1 MSDALRH
8 PLLDAARVSHGFGVR
23 GAPPPASLVRPRQVH
38 GATVAHV
45 RSGAAAPAEADAIVC
60 ATPGLAVAVVTADCV
75 PILAAARDGRAVAA
89 IHAGWRGLAA
99 GVVEAGIEALRA
111 AAPGALLVAAIG
123 PCIGACC
130 YEIDAPVV
138 DALAARFGEDLAP
151 ALAAT
156 RPGHHRL
163 DLVALV
169 REDLLRAGLEAT
181 AIGTLADAC
190 THCDPERFHSFR
202 RDGAGAGRLFH
213 HVAAR
218 RVDTPGGPL

>member
-1 MSDALRH
+1 
-8 PLLDAARVSHGFGVR
+8 
-23 GAPPPASLVRPRQVH
+23 
-38 GATVAHV
+38 VAHV

-60 ATPGLAVAVVTADCV
+60 TTPGLAVAVVTADCV
-75 PILAAARDGRAVAA
+75 PILAATRDGRAVAA

-99 GVVEAGIEALRA
+99 GVVEAGIEALRV
-111 AAPGALLVAAIG
+111 AAPGARLVAAIG

-130 YEIDAPVV
+130 YEVDAPVV
-138 DALAARFGEDLAP
+138 DALLARFGEDLAP

-169 REDLLRAGLEAT
+169 REDLLRAGLEVSAV
-181 AIGTLADAC
+181 GTLTGAC

-202 RDGAGAGRLFH
+202 RDGAGAGRLLH